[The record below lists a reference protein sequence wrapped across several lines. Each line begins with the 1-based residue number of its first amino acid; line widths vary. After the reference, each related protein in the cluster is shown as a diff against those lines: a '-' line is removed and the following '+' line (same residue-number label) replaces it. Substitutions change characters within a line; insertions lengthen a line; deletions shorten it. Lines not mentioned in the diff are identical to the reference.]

1 MLVAGLSKNSTSGF
15 VVYCSLNSGLQFL
28 FATEPFVLALQ
39 RLETDEGVQELLRR
53 HSRSQRQLA
62 TEVAEGFVQVYNQWL
77 LKTAQIKQSG
87 GGATVDLTALIE
99 GTGAPSKQ
107 RRATSGVGLGLYAKL
122 GRLTRKW
129 LPTKMFDAD
138 DIVLVLLKFFGA
150 EDPFLFEEIAAL
162 TCPASCQA
170 SRTAF
175 VSRTDLS
182 ITFRPPFEAR
192 VRGQGQG
199 QKFLIEALES
209 PFDPSSRSMYPAKRT
224 EVFEQY
230 RQAFLDGIHTAA
242 CAHRKADVVASEHR
256 FLSTRTRPTYL
267 LVSMHRQPGGGDY
280 GSYLGTASARIPPS
294 LQVALYTG
302 DPLKQHTLASVET
315 VQGLLSQHLYRN
327 TGTSILR
334 SSSKNHFRTVR
345 GAPDPANAVS
355 AVLCND
361 STVTVVHM
369 HEKALL
375 DSTIMCL
382 YKAEPQ
388 GPPAPPVRHR
398 PLNALLV
405 RSIFDRT
412 PDDWPAPVDQQPWT
426 FVYVAESSLNKAGK
440 YIGFGVFA
448 KCDIQKGQVLHET
461 FYDGHHMD
469 KHGAQSR
476 VDLAKAHGDHNGG
489 SHMMCLEAD
498 TIIDGL
504 RQPTLATHG
513 VGSLINSLWT
523 REEKQIQSFN
533 VISKCLELGAGRLRK
548 KKVVVATKALRKDQ
562 ELFREYGGWSM
573 QSKPCDCE
581 SCVPAAHAHA

>member
-1 MLVAGLSKNSTSGF
+1 MLVAGLSKNSTPSYA
-15 VVYCSLNSGLQFL
+15 VYCSLNSGLQFL

-77 LKTAQIKQSG
+77 SETAQIKQSG
-87 GGATVDLTALIE
+87 GAATVDLTALIE
-99 GTGAPSKQ
+99 GTDEPSKQ
-107 RRATSGVGLGLYAKL
+107 RRAPSGTGLSLYAKL
-122 GRLTRKW
+122 GRLTRQW

-170 SRTAF
+170 AASRTAF

-182 ITFRPPFEAR
+182 LTFRPPFEAR
-192 VRGQGQG
+192 VRGEGQG
-199 QKFLIEALES
+199 QKFFIEALES
-209 PFDPSSRSMYPAKRT
+209 PFDPSSRSMYPAQLT
-224 EVFEQY
+224 DVSDQY
-230 RQAFLDGIHTAA
+230 RRAFLDGIHTAA

-256 FLSTRTRPTYL
+256 FLSTHTRPTYL
-267 LVSMHRQPGGGDY
+267 IVSLHRQPGGGDY
-280 GSYLGTASARIPPS
+280 GSCLGTASARIPPS

-302 DPLKQHTLASVET
+302 DTLEQHTLASVET

-327 TGTSILR
+327 TGTIILR
-334 SSSKNHFRTVR
+334 SKNHFRTVR

-355 AVLCND
+355 AVLCDD

-369 HEKALL
+369 HERALL

-398 PLNALLV
+398 PLNARLV

-412 PDDWPAPVDQQPWT
+412 LDDWPAPVDQQPWK
-426 FVYVAESSLNKAGK
+426 FVYVAESSLNEAGK
-440 YIGFGVFA
+440 YVGFGVFA
-448 KCDIQKGQVLHET
+448 KCDIQQGQVLDET
-461 FYDGHHMD
+461 FYDGHYMD
-469 KHGAQSR
+469 KRGAQSR
-476 VDLAKAHGDHNGG
+476 VDLAEAHGDHNGG
-489 SHMMCLEAD
+489 SHMLYLESNS
-498 TIIDGL
+498 IIDGL

-523 REEKQIQSFN
+523 RQEKKNQSFN
-533 VISKCLELGAGRLRK
+533 VRMKCLELGPERLRK

-581 SCVPAAHAHA
+581 SCVQVQ